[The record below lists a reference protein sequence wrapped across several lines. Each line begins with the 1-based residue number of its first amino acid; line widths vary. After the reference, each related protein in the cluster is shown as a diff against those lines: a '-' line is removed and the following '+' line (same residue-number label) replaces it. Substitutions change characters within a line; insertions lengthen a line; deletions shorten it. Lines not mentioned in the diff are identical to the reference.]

1 MPNKN
6 NKPERVDLTAEDV
19 NALKERLATN
29 SLNADDREL
38 LSGVLSFTLWL
49 QHQVSAAKMS
59 IKNLRKLFGFKT
71 EKTVKKKIPPM
82 M

>member
-1 MPNKN
+1 MSDKN
-6 NKPERVDLTAEDV
+6 NKPERVDLTVEDV
-19 NALKERLATN
+19 NALKHRLATKALN
-29 SLNADDREL
+29 SEDYEL

-49 QHQVSAAKMS
+49 QHQISVAKIS

-71 EKTVKKKIPPM
+71 EKIVKKKMPPM